1 MRPAHVTLSHV
12 IQPLHEN
19 YDIRNV
25 YFIVIFIIVKLLMLV
40 ADIRISE
47 ARSIPYISRRHRRPR
62 IYNKVYFPAPAR
74 FLLFYLKTC
83 TNMI

>member
-25 YFIVIFIIVKLLMLV
+25 YF
-40 ADIRISE
+40 
-47 ARSIPYISRRHRRPR
+47 
-62 IYNKVYFPAPAR
+62 PAPAR
-74 FLLFYLKTC
+74 FLLFSVLLE
-83 TNMI
+83 NMYEYDLEAEKMIRGGFLWIIQTALLISTMT